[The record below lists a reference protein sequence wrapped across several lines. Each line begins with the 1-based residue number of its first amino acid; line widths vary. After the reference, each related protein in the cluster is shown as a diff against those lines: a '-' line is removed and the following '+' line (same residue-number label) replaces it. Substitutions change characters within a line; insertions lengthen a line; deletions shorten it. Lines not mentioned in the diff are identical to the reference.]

1 MGTKYDAYLA
11 LLISF
16 VVEFRQKLWSRIVI
30 IKLLIDV
37 VSFALINGNIDS
49 WRNDHGSALYQEA
62 MGRTD
67 IVLRKLYKKLNTVSN
82 SVYFSAMVSL
92 FLISKINSIE

>member
-16 VVEFRQKLWSRIVI
+16 VIEFRQKLWSRIVI

-49 WRNDHGSALYQEA
+49 WRNDYGSAIYQEA

>member
-49 WRNDHGSALYQEA
+49 WRNDYGSAIYQEA
-62 MGRTD
+62 MRRTD

>member
-49 WRNDHGSALYQEA
+49 WRNDYGSAVCQEA

>member
-49 WRNDHGSALYQEA
+49 WRNDYGSAIYQEA